1 MPDTF
6 FYSQLLKLHFHVDAS
21 QMAVRNYPV
30 AQALYLKY
38 CRDHN
43 RETLRDIYV
52 QEDDYN
58 AQAACFIRES
68 YDPKVMVHIAELS
81 FPRCQL
87 ILKCSVY
94 SVIRKSHIPLSREV
108 DDVRGR
114 QRSCKN
120 SKQLLPQRDLLG
132 VCVLV
137 RNMKVK
143 ISQGKI

>member
-1 MPDTF
+1 MPATF
-6 FYSQLLKLHFHVDAS
+6 FYSQLLKLHFHVDVS

-68 YDPKVMVHIAELS
+68 YDPKVMVHIVELS
-81 FPRCQL
+81 FPGA
-87 ILKCSVY
+87 S
-94 SVIRKSHIPLSREV
+94 
-108 DDVRGR
+108 
-114 QRSCKN
+114 
-120 SKQLLPQRDLLG
+120 
-132 VCVLV
+132 
-137 RNMKVK
+137 
-143 ISQGKI
+143 

>member
-1 MPDTF
+1 MSDTF
-6 FYSQLLKLHFHVDAS
+6 FYCQWLKLHFHVDVS

-30 AQALYLKY
+30 AQALYIKY

-87 ILKCSVY
+87 ILKFIVY
-94 SVIRKSHIPLSREV
+94 RVIQKSHDPLIH
-108 DDVRGR
+108 
-114 QRSCKN
+114 
-120 SKQLLPQRDLLG
+120 
-132 VCVLV
+132 
-137 RNMKVK
+137 VK
-143 ISQGKI
+143 WMM